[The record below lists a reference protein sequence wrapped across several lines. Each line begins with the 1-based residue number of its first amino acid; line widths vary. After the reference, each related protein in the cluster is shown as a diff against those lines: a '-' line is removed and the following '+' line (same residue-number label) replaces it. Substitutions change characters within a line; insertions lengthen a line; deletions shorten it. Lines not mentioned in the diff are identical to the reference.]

1 VCRLSKDS
9 WTELENRGVLEVQG
23 ADARKFLQGLTTNNM
38 LDLGE
43 EPVTGVYATAR
54 VAVAVARFLML
65 TPPYS

>member
-1 VCRLSKDS
+1 MRAGIAVCRLSKDS

-43 EPVTGVYATAR
+43 APATGVYATKGS
-54 VAVAVARFLML
+54 LS
-65 TPPYS
+65 PWPDS